1 MIVSLYL
8 TEQKKNYYLIDLSLQ
23 KSLLSSNLILKKKNK
38 KKHFSNSKNILNI
51 IEESNDL
58 ENNIFCWARFVAWIP
73 IISYN
78 LIVSFTLILPMFK
91 GESDFLFARSGKR
104 ARTGTILMMK
114 RYPEAVAGKHRTI
127 LVNMATIH
135 ELVKAWGQDA
145 QQ

>member
-58 ENNIFCWARFVAWIP
+58 ENNIFC
-73 IISYN
+73 
-78 LIVSFTLILPMFK
+78 
-91 GESDFLFARSGKR
+91 
-104 ARTGTILMMK
+104 
-114 RYPEAVAGKHRTI
+114 
-127 LVNMATIH
+127 
-135 ELVKAWGQDA
+135 
-145 QQ
+145 